1 MGDFPYIE
9 FMKPFEDLFKDAV
22 RHHLHPKRTPPEGEC
37 RTRPGAL
44 CPLCFA
50 GILEYE
56 QESSLRNLALQE
68 WWRGALPGKP
78 LEPLVRSPQG
88 RYYRSV
94 TKRKAFRQGRSVVLG
109 LINPDAEHGDYAIQI
124 PRCAIEPLPHNALY
138 EHIAAWLAK
147 PVATPL
153 HDVLQYVIIKGDDH
167 DRIVVLN
174 VSSTDAGV
182 VRAGNT
188 LSKSVTAFDPRVRGF
203 FLYEDES
210 GGRYYFGMQG
220 SGAPGRLQRLFGAET
235 LSHKTAGKR
244 FVYPLLAFSQINHS
258 MLETLVSTVSELLGL
273 PCAGTLF
280 DLYCGYGLFG
290 IAMADQVKRVVGV
303 DLAPVSI
310 EAAQRI
316 AQHLHLKNVR
326 FHRNNLTTDSL
337 AQLLERSGPED
348 RVILDPP
355 RGGTAEGVI
364 EVIAGRQVHR
374 VVHLFCNIDILVR
387 EVERWEKA
395 GYRMERAVPLDMF
408 PGTSTVEV
416 AGLFTREG

>member
-1 MGDFPYIE
+1 
-9 FMKPFEDLFKDAV
+9 MKRFEELFTDAV
-22 RHHLHPKRTPPEGEC
+22 RNHRHPRRTLPEGEC
-37 RTRPGAL
+37 QTRPGSV

-50 GILEYE
+50 GILDYE
-56 QESSLRNLALQE
+56 QERSLRNHALQE
-68 WWRGALPGKP
+68 WWRGALPGKR
-78 LEPLVRSPQG
+78 LEPLVPSPEG

-124 PRCAIEPLPHNALY
+124 PRCAIEPLSHNALY
-138 EHIAAWLAK
+138 EHIGSWLAR

-153 HDVLQYVIIKGDDH
+153 HDVLQYVVIKGDER

-174 VSSTDAGV
+174 VSATDAGI

-188 LSKSVTAFDPRVRGF
+188 LSKSVTAFDPKVKGF
-203 FLYEDES
+203 FLYEDET
-210 GGRYYFGMQG
+210 GGRYYLGMQG

-244 FVYPLLAFSQINHS
+244 FVYPLLAFSQINQS

-290 IAMADQVKRVVGV
+290 IALADRAKRVAGV
-303 DLAPVSI
+303 DVAPVSI

-364 EVIAGRQVHR
+364 EVVAGRHIAR
-374 VVHLFCNIDILVR
+374 VVHLFCNIDILAQ
-387 EVERWEKA
+387 EVGRWEKA
-395 GYRMERAVPLDMF
+395 GYRLERAVPLDMF
-408 PGTSTVEV
+408 PGTTTVEI
-416 AGLFTREG
+416 AGLFMREG